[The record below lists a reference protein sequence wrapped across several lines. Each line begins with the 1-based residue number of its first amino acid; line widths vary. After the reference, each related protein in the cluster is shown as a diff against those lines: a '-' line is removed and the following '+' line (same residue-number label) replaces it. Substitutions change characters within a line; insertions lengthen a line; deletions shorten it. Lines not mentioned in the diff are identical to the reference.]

1 MKPHYGKGGYN
12 MKRVSM
18 GDRVFYSVNN
28 VIMLFM
34 IVICLYPMLYVLFA
48 SLSEADKLMQFS
60 GALWKPIGFSLEAY
74 KAILS
79 NEMIWIAYG
88 NTFIHVILGTAIAMV
103 MTILCSYILSRKNIK
118 IKKLINI
125 ILVCSMFFSGGM
137 IPSYLAIKSYGM
149 LNTVWAIVLPPAISA
164 MNVIVMR
171 TSFQSLPASLEE
183 AAFIDGASE
192 AQILFR
198 IILPLSKSVLAVIGL
213 FYGVALWNSWFS
225 AAIYLDK
232 REMFPLQLYLREVLI
247 NSSTDSMMTSSA
259 GSASSDRV
267 AISETIKYATIM
279 VSTLPILCAYP
290 FLQKYF
296 VKGVMVGA
304 VKG

>member
-1 MKPHYGKGGYN
+1 MKPHYGKGVNG

-18 GDRVFYSVNN
+18 GDRIFYCINN
-28 VIMLFM
+28 IFMLFM
-34 IVICLYPMLYVLFA
+34 ILICIYPVLYVLFA
-48 SLSEADKLMQFS
+48 SFSEADKLMQFG
-60 GALWKPIGFSLEAY
+60 GALIKPMGFSLDAY
-74 KAILS
+74 KAVLS
-79 NEMIWIAYG
+79 NEMIWISYK

-103 MTILCSYILSRKNIK
+103 MTIMCAYILSRKDIK
-118 IKKLINI
+118 VKKLINA
-125 ILVCSMFFSGGM
+125 ILVASMFFNGGM

-149 LNTVWAIVLPPAISA
+149 LNSVWAIVLPPAINA

-183 AAFIDGASE
+183 SASIDGAGE
-192 AQILFR
+192 MCVLLR
-198 IILPLSKSVLAVIGL
+198 IILPLSKSILAVIGL

-232 REMFPLQLYLREVLI
+232 RDMFPLQLYLREVLI
-247 NSSTDSMMTSSA
+247 NSSTDSMMIGSASSA
-259 GSASSDRV
+259 GSDRM

-279 VSTLPILCAYP
+279 VSTLPILCVYP

-304 VKG
+304 IKG

>member
-1 MKPHYGKGGYN
+1 
-12 MKRVSM
+12 MKRVTL
-18 GDRVFYSVNN
+18 GDRIFYAVNN
-28 VIMLFM
+28 IIMFFM
-34 IVICLYPMLYVLFA
+34 IVICIYPMLYVLFA
-48 SLSEADKLMQFS
+48 SLSEAEKLMQFS
-60 GALWKPIGFSLEAY
+60 GALVKPEGFSLDAY
-74 KAILS
+74 KAVLS
-79 NEMIWIAYG
+79 NDMIWSSYL
-88 NTFIHVILGTAIAMV
+88 NTIIHVVLGTAVAMIL
-103 MTILCSYILSRKNIK
+103 TIFCSYILSRKNLK
-118 IKKLINI
+118 VKKLINI
-125 ILVCSMFFSGGM
+125 ILVCSTFFSGGM

-149 LNTVWAIVLPPAISA
+149 LNTVWAIVLPPAINA

-171 TSFQSLPASLEE
+171 TSFQSLPAALEE
-183 AAFIDGASE
+183 AAYIDGANE
-192 AQILFR
+192 GQIMFK
-198 IILPLSKSVLAVIGL
+198 IILPLSKSILAVVGL

-225 AAIYLDK
+225 AAIYLYK

-259 GSASSDRV
+259 GSGGMDRV

>member
-1 MKPHYGKGGYN
+1 

-18 GDRVFYSVNN
+18 GDRVFYAINN
-28 VIMLFM
+28 ILMLFM
-34 IVICLYPMLYVLFA
+34 ILVCLYPLLYVLFA
-48 SLSEADKLMQFS
+48 SFSEADKLIQFS
-60 GALWKPIGFSLEAY
+60 GALIKPLGFSTEAY
-74 KAILS
+74 KAVLT
-79 NEMIWIAYG
+79 NVMIWTSYK
-88 NTFIHVILGTAIAMV
+88 NTIIQVGLGTAVAMM
-103 MTILCSYILSRKNIK
+103 MTIMCAYILSRKDIK

-125 ILVCSMFFSGGM
+125 ILVASMFFTGGM
-137 IPSYLAIKSYGM
+137 IPSYLAIKSYKM
-149 LNTVWAIVLPPAISA
+149 LNTVWAIVLPPAINA

-171 TSFQSLPASLEE
+171 TSFRSLPSSLEE
-183 AAFIDGASE
+183 SASIDGAGE
-192 AQILFR
+192 MHILVR

-232 REMFPLQLYLREVLI
+232 RDMFPLQLYLREVLI
-247 NSSTDSMMTSSA
+247 NSSTDSMMSGGA
-259 GSASSDRV
+259 ASDRM

-279 VSTLPILCAYP
+279 VSTVPILCAYP

-304 VKG
+304 IKG

>member
-1 MKPHYGKGGYN
+1 
-12 MKRVSM
+12 MKRISL
-18 GDRVFYSVNN
+18 GDKIFYIVNDI
-28 VIMLFM
+28 IMFLM

-60 GALWKPIGFSLEAY
+60 GALLKPEGFSLDAY
-74 KAILS
+74 KAVLS
-79 NEMIWIAYG
+79 NNMIWTSYG
-88 NTFIHVILGTAIAMV
+88 NTVIHVVLGTAAAMM
-103 MTILCSYILSRKNIK
+103 MTILTAYILSRKDIK
-118 IKKLINI
+118 VKNLINI

-149 LNTVWAIVLPPAISA
+149 LNTVWAIVLPPAINA

-171 TSFQSLPASLEE
+171 TSFMSLPSSLEE
-183 AAFIDGASE
+183 AAYIDGAGE
-192 AQILFR
+192 GAILFKV
-198 IILPLSKSVLAVIGL
+198 ILPLSKSVLAVIGL

-259 GSASSDRV
+259 GSGGADRV

-279 VSTLPILCAYP
+279 VSTLPILCVYP

-304 VKG
+304 IKG

>member
-1 MKPHYGKGGYN
+1 
-12 MKRVSM
+12 MKRVTL
-18 GDRVFYSVNN
+18 GDRIFYIVNDI
-28 VIMLFM
+28 IMLFM

-48 SLSEADKLMQFS
+48 SLSEAEKLMQYG
-60 GALWKPIGFSLEAY
+60 GALLKPIGFSLDAY
-74 KAILS
+74 KAVLS
-79 NEMIWIAYG
+79 NSMIWTSYG
-88 NTFIHVILGTAIAMV
+88 NTIIHVGLGTAIAMAI
-103 MTILCSYILSRKNIK
+103 TIMCSYILSRKNLK
-118 IKKLINI
+118 VKNLINF
-125 ILVCSMFFSGGM
+125 ILVCSMFFSGGL
-137 IPSYLAIKSYGM
+137 IPSYLAIKSYKM
-149 LNTVWAIVLPPAISA
+149 LNTVWAIVLPPAINA

-171 TSFQSLPASLEE
+171 SSFQSLPASLEE

-192 AQILFR
+192 SQILFKV
-198 IILPLSKSVLAVIGL
+198 ILPLSKSILAVVGL

-225 AAIYLDK
+225 AAIYLDN
-232 REMFPLQLYLREVLI
+232 RDMFPLQLYLREVLI

-259 GSASSDRV
+259 SSGGMDRV